1 VELEELAEGAR
12 SLALFELLRQRLVRE
27 VPVPNPAAGADFV
40 ATVPAGKTWE
50 LLSAFGLLTTSAAVA
65 NRDVRPRLT
74 DPSQAVVWE
83 LPFLFDQVASS
94 ASRYGWIAGVGFAVQ
109 FGASVVGLPSPPA
122 VLPEN
127 FSFRVSTLGL
137 DVADQWSGVVLM
149 VREWSMH
156 TVIQNLDWL
165 ELRAR

>member
-94 ASRYGWIAGVGFAVQ
+94 ASRYGWIAG
-109 FGASVVGLPSPPA
+109 ASVVGLPSPPA